1 MNYRHEG
8 VSNGKRMALLCAGL
22 VGLGILLLPGRSM
35 AQTYTMSNGGST
47 ATVNVGN
54 SGVLGMNSWSVAGL
68 PQSQLNQ
75 QWFWYSVN
83 GAAPQPI
90 NSISAASVFNFS
102 QPASPLDDLGV
113 QYNNQQL
120 TVNVEYQLTG
130 INANSADLMEIL
142 SIVNNSGSS
151 INLSFY
157 QYSNF
162 NLLQNNN
169 NTVSIGG
176 SPGAYTGATQTTGTS
191 QGNGIAEVIDAPL
204 ANYAEAA
211 QVPQTLNEL
220 GTPAYLTLN
229 DNTSAS
235 GNVSW
240 AFQWNAAVAA
250 GGTFNITKDKGL
262 SVDLV
267 PIPEPSTLAFI
278 ALGAGALGLAL
289 RRKLA

>member
-1 MNYRHEG
+1 MNNHHEG
-8 VSNGKRMALLCAGL
+8 VSNRKGMTLLCAGL
-22 VGLGILLLPGRSM
+22 VGLGILLLPSRSM

-54 SGVLGMNSWSVAGL
+54 SGVLGMNSWMVSGV

-90 NSISAASVFNFS
+90 NTISTATVYNFS
-102 QPASPLDDLGV
+102 NPASPLDDLGV

-120 TVNVEYQLTG
+120 TVQVEYQLTG
-130 INANSADLMEIL
+130 INANSADMMELL
-142 SIVNNSGSS
+142 SIENNSGSS

-176 SPGAYTGATQTTGTS
+176 SPGAYTGATQTTGGPGGS
-191 QGNGIAEVIDAPL
+191 GLAEVIDSPL

-220 GTPAYLTLN
+220 GAPNYLTLN

-240 AFQWNAAVAA
+240 AFQWNAALAP
-250 GGTFNITKDKGL
+250 GDTLNITKDKGL
-262 SVDLV
+262 SVELV
-267 PIPEPSTLAFI
+267 PEPSMVALI
-278 ALGAGALGLAL
+278 ALGTGALGLVL
-289 RRKLA
+289 RRKSA

>member
-8 VSNGKRMALLCAGL
+8 VSNEKRMALLCAGL

-130 INANSADLMEIL
+130 INANSADLMELL

-176 SPGAYTGATQTTGTS
+176 SPGAYTGATQTTGGPG
-191 QGNGIAEVIDAPL
+191 GNGIAEVIDAPL

-240 AFQWNAAVAA
+240 AFQWNATVAA
-250 GGTFNITKDKGL
+250 NGGTFNITKDKGL
-262 SVDLV
+262 SVSLV
-267 PIPEPSTLAFI
+267 PEPSTLAFI